1 MIVWSENDGFGNF
14 SPQIIITNSAD
25 LASSLYGI
33 DLDGDGDKDILSA
46 SATDDKI
53 AWYENTL
60 INVLDTVY
68 ICDKDSI
75 LINGSWVSTVGDY
88 SDTLQNINGSDS
100 INIFYVDVHPTFHD
114 IFTAEI
120 CENETYNFYSQILDT
135 AGTYSENFQTIYGCD
150 SIEELILIVNPLP
163 TILIEPFNPDSID
176 LNSGLANLP
185 NVLPAGGT
193 FSGSGISG
201 NSFDPQLAGTGTF
214 WISYFYTDPITNCS
228 NSDSLQITVFDDTG
242 IENYEIDE
250 IEIFPNPSYGKF
262 TINGENLQSVEI
274 RNITGKIVKQFSIDN
289 KKSTII
295 NLKDQAKG
303 IYFVKVQGSSF
314 IEFRKLVLI

>member
-1 MIVWSENDGFGNF
+1 
-14 SPQIIITNSAD
+14 
-25 LASSLYGI
+25 
-33 DLDGDGDKDILSA
+33 
-46 SATDDKI
+46 
-53 AWYENTL
+53 
-60 INVLDTVY
+60 
-68 ICDKDSI
+68 
-75 LINGSWVSTVGDY
+75 
-88 SDTLQNINGSDS
+88 
-100 INIFYVDVHPTFHD
+100 
-114 IFTAEI
+114 
-120 CENETYNFYSQILDT
+120 DT

-163 TILIEPFNPDSID
+163 TISIEPFNPDSID

-193 FSGSGISG
+193 FSGIGISG
-201 NSFDPQLAGTGTF
+201 NNFDPQLAGTGTF

-228 NSDSLQITVFDDTG
+228 NSDSVQITVFDDTG
-242 IENYEIDE
+242 IKNMANEQIT
-250 IEIFPNPSYGKF
+250 IFPNPSYGKF
-262 TINGENLQSVEI
+262 IIEGNNLQSVEI